1 MRRQKILL
9 IDSAINFGLGLLL
22 IAFPP
27 RLMLL
32 LGVPIAE
39 HSFYPNILGAVLTG
53 IGVALLIEYFRGT
66 QGIVGLGLGGAVAIN
81 LFAGLALG
89 VWLVSG
95 KLEIPLRGQV
105 LLWLLV
111 IILVVLSGGEL
122 LVHSKNKHTTAGV

>member
-9 IDSAINFGLGLLL
+9 IDSAINFVLGLLL
-22 IAFPP
+22 ITFPL
-27 RLMLL
+27 RLVQL
-32 LGVPIAE
+32 LGVPTAV

-66 QGIVGLGLGGAVAIN
+66 HGIGGLGLGGAVAIN

-89 VWLVSG
+89 LWLVSG
-95 KLEIPLRGQV
+95 KLEIPFRGQF

-122 LVHSKNKHTTAGV
+122 LVHRKGKHTKAGV